1 MSYLPDPSVL
11 LVAGFGV
18 FLIAFMKGAFG
29 GGLAIVGI
37 PVLSLVLDPLSAG
50 AVLAPLF
57 VLMDIAAL
65 YYWRPSTWSKT
76 DLALLL
82 PGLACGTAIG
92 FLLLKVIDRHMVA
105 IVIATITL
113 AFTALWFR
121 GGGRIVQ
128 RPRSAIKAVFAGTAS
143 GVSSMMA
150 HSGGPPVAMYLLPLG
165 LPKAVY
171 AGTSSSFF
179 AAGNL
184 MKVAPWLVLAKPT
197 TELWTLMG
205 LCLPII
211 PLGVWAGYAL
221 HERLDQKQLYRLCY
235 ALLTVTALKL
245 LWDGLHGYGVF

>member
-1 MSYLPDPSVL
+1 MNYLPDLSVL

-37 PVLSLVLDPLSAG
+37 PVLSLVMDPISAG
-50 AVLAPLF
+50 ALLAPLF
-57 VLMDIAAL
+57 VLMDMAAL
-65 YYWRPSTWSKT
+65 YYWRPSTWSKI

-82 PGLACGTAIG
+82 PGLAIGTAIG
-92 FLLLKVIDRHMVA
+92 FLLLKVIDRSMVA
-105 IVIATITL
+105 IIIATITL

-121 GGGRIVQ
+121 SGGTIVQ
-128 RPRSAIKAVFAGTAS
+128 RPRSKTKAVIAGTAS

-184 MKVAPWLVLAKPT
+184 MKVAPWLALAKPS
-197 TELWTLMG
+197 TELWILMG
-205 LCLPII
+205 SCLPLI

-221 HERLDQKQLYRLCY
+221 HQRLDQKQLYRLCY
-235 ALLTVTALKL
+235 ALLAVTAFKL
-245 LWDGLHGYGVF
+245 LWDGMRGYGVF

>member
-1 MSYLPDPSVL
+1 VPDPSVF
-11 LVAGFGV
+11 LVAAFGV

-29 GGLAIVGI
+29 GGLAVIGI
-37 PVLSLVLDPLSAG
+37 PVLSLVMDPITAG
-50 AVLAPLF
+50 ALLAPLF
-57 VLMDIAAL
+57 VLMDAVAL
-65 YYWRPSTWSKT
+65 YYWRPKTWSKI
-76 DLALLL
+76 DLALLVPAL
-82 PGLACGTAIG
+82 GLGTAIG
-92 FLLLKVIDRHMVA
+92 FMLMTVVDRHSFA
-105 IVIATITL
+105 ILIALITL
-113 AFTALWFR
+113 VFTGLWFR

-128 RPRSAIKAVFAGTAS
+128 QPRSKVKAVIAGTAS

-184 MKVAPWLVLAKPT
+184 MKVAPWLALARPS
-197 TELWTLMG
+197 TELWTLMA
-205 LCLPII
+205 LCLPLI
-211 PLGVWAGYAL
+211 PLGVWTGYRL

-245 LWDGLHGYGVF
+245 LWDGLRGYGVF

>member
-1 MSYLPDPSVL
+1 MQYLPELSVL

-37 PVLSLVLDPLSAG
+37 PVLSLVIDPISAG
-50 AVLAPLF
+50 ALLAPLF
-57 VLMDIAAL
+57 VLMDMAAL
-65 YYWRPSTWSKT
+65 YYWRPSTWSKI

-82 PGLACGTAIG
+82 PGLACGTFIG
-92 FLLLKVIDRHMVA
+92 FLLMKVMDRSLIA
-105 IVIATITL
+105 IIIAAITL

-121 GGGRIVQ
+121 GGGRIIQ
-128 RPRSAIKAVFAGTAS
+128 QPRSKAKAVVAGTAS
-143 GVSSMMA
+143 GISSMMA

-165 LPKAVY
+165 LSKAVY

-184 MKVAPWLVLAKPT
+184 MKAIPWLMLAKPST
-197 TELWTLMG
+197 NLWTLMA
-205 LCLPII
+205 LCLPFI
-211 PLGVWAGYAL
+211 PLGVWAGYRL

-235 ALLTVTALKL
+235 TLLTLTALKL
-245 LWDGLHGYGVF
+245 LWDGLQGYGVL

>member
-37 PVLSLVLDPLSAG
+37 PVLSLVLDPISAG

-65 YYWRPSTWSKT
+65 YYWRPSTWSKA
-76 DLALLL
+76 DLVLLV

-92 FLLLKVIDRHMVA
+92 FLLLKVIDRSMVA
-105 IVIATITL
+105 ILIATITL

-128 RPRSAIKAVFAGTAS
+128 RPRSPIKAMLAGTAS

-150 HSGGPPVAMYLLPLG
+150 HSGGPPVALYLLPLG

-171 AGTSSSFF
+171 AGTASSFF

-184 MKVAPWLVLAKPT
+184 MKVAP
-197 TELWTLMG
+197 
-205 LCLPII
+205 
-211 PLGVWAGYAL
+211 
-221 HERLDQKQLYRLCY
+221 
-235 ALLTVTALKL
+235 
-245 LWDGLHGYGVF
+245 